1 MNTTRTRPICKA
13 TLALSCLMLLI
24 VLATTDS
31 PAAAQPPHLATPALA
46 FQTIFGGTRPTRPL
60 AMAVDHRGNS
70 YAAGFTEAADLP
82 TTAGAFQT
90 WCPTTGSGFVM
101 KLDPD
106 GNIVYATYLCGTYV
120 ALGIAVDGRGQAY
133 VTGQTPGG
141 LFVRNAEQPEPGGA
155 TDAFVAVLNADGS
168 DVVYSTYLGGSGEDG
183 GNALSLSQSGRVVVA
198 GFTNSGDFP
207 GLHGPLS
214 VSGSQDG
221 FVVVLDDG
229 TIEAARLIGGSGRD
243 DVTDV
248 AVSPRGRVY
257 LTGVTSS
264 SDFRILNPVQAS
276 LAGGEDAFVS
286 VLDSSLRFRFSTFLG
301 GQNNEAAPSIA
312 VDSRGDAYVAGRA
325 GAPGFPLRRPLQPSP
340 GSSGDFFLTK
350 IDVTKARLVYS
361 TYLGGSDVEDDIQIA
376 VDHAGRAYLAG
387 VTESPDFPEVN
398 PIAGANSSVFQAVVS
413 RRGDALLY
421 STRLPA
427 VPGEEFVF
435 HGGGALAVGVTGD
448 AYVSGWAFHAFVSR
462 IESHQECVEGRCQ

>member
-1 MNTTRTRPICKA
+1 MKTFLTSPACKMM
-13 TLALSCLMLLI
+13 ALSCSMLL
-24 VLATTDS
+24 VGLATMDS
-31 PAAAQPPHLATPALA
+31 PAAAQPKHLTMPAIA

-60 AMAVDHRGNS
+60 AIAVDHRGNS
-70 YAAGFTEAADLP
+70 YTAGFTEATDLP

-90 WCPTTGSGFVM
+90 WCPTAGTGFVM
-101 KLDPD
+101 KIDPN
-106 GNIVYATYLCGTYV
+106 GNIVYATLLCGTLV
-120 ALGIAVDGRGQAY
+120 ALGIAVDADGQAY

-141 LFVRNAEQPEPGGA
+141 LLVRNAAQAEPGGG
-155 TDAFVAVLNADGS
+155 TDAFVTVLNADGS
-168 DVVYSTYLGGSGEDG
+168 DVIYSTYLGGSGEDG
-183 GNALSLSQSGRVVVA
+183 GNALSLSQSGRVVVT
-198 GFTNSGDFP
+198 GFTSSRDFP
-207 GLHGPLS
+207 GARGSLS

-229 TIEAARLIGGSGRD
+229 TLEASRLIGGSGRD

-248 AVSPRGRVY
+248 AVSARGRVY

-264 SDFRILNPVQAS
+264 SDFPTFNPVQAS

-312 VDSRGDAYVAGRA
+312 VDSKGDAYVAGKTGA
-325 GAPGFPLRRPLQPSP
+325 GGFPLRRPLQPLP

-350 IDVTKARLVYS
+350 IDVKKGTLVYS

-413 RRGDALLY
+413 SRGDALVY

-427 VPGEEFVF
+427 VRGEEDVF
-435 HGGGALAVGVTGD
+435 HGGGAVAVSTTGD
-448 AYVSGWAFHAFVSR
+448 AYVSGWAFQAFVAH
-462 IESHQECVEGRCQ
+462 IESRKECVEGRCR

>member
-1 MNTTRTRPICKA
+1 M
-13 TLALSCLMLLI
+13 LSLFCSILLM
-24 VLATTDS
+24 VLATPDW
-31 PAAAQPPHLATPALA
+31 PAAAQPQHPTTPAIA

-60 AMAVDHRGNS
+60 AIAVDRLGNS
-70 YAAGFTEAADLP
+70 YTAGFTEAVDLP

-90 WCPTTGSGFVM
+90 WCPTPGSGFVM
-101 KLDPD
+101 KLDPH

-141 LFVRNAEQPEPGGA
+141 LLVRHAAQPEPGGA
-155 TDAFVAVLNADGS
+155 TDAFVTVLNADGS
-168 DVVYSTYLGGSGEDG
+168 DVIYSTYLGGSGEDG
-183 GNALSLSQSGRVVVA
+183 GNALSLSRSGRVVVA
-198 GFTNSGDFP
+198 GYTSSADFP
-207 GLHGPLS
+207 SLLGPLS

-221 FVVVLDDG
+221 FVAVLDDG
-229 TIEAARLIGGSGRD
+229 TLRASRLIGGSRRD

-264 SDFRILNPVQAS
+264 SDFPTLYPVQGS

-312 VDSRGDAYVAGRA
+312 VDSQGDAYVAGKA
-325 GAPGFPLRRPLQPSP
+325 GAPGFPLRRAMQPLP
-340 GSSGDFFLTK
+340 GLFGDFFLTK

-361 TYLGGSDVEDDIQIA
+361 TYLGGSDVEDDIQVA
-376 VDHAGRAYLAG
+376 VDHAGRVYLAG

-398 PIAGANSSVFQAVVS
+398 PIAGADSSVFQAVVS

-435 HGGGALAVGVTGD
+435 HGGGALAVGITGD
-448 AYVSGWAFHAFVSR
+448 AYVSGWAYQAFVSR
-462 IESHQECVEGRCQ
+462 IESRTTRRR